1 VNSLALAALIQ
12 LQPQAAGALSAWIEE
27 SFEALLGPAD
37 ERLSRGWSVGG
48 GPRRETLV
56 QSRPPRPRP
65 PGPPRRRPP
74 PRPPATAPS
83 PPTASSEAKLAASL
97 APPSPASSA
106 GSASLPSPSSL
117 LRILR
122 PRDHLRREIE
132 AHLPGYLARS
142 RTLGGDRELLVLA
155 ALAHLDPASALGKA
169 YVDPSELRRA
179 LRQLDQQLGSPP
191 TIHLMISDGRSLG
204 VLHRGGRGVV
214 MQPPILRPAR
224 ALADTKPQSVALL
237 LALNV
242 DAAVEG
248 AEEVGEGILTISR
261 PSSAGDRT
269 RLTFAAWVTPTAIPA
284 RLRGVRGARPF
295 S

>member
-48 GPRRETLV
+48 VHGGETLV
-56 QSRPPRPRP
+56 QSRPLVRDPRVRLADDLL
-65 PGPPRRRPP
+65 R
-74 PRPPATAPS
+74 APS
-83 PPTASSEAKLAASL
+83 HCTLATHSQQRGEASGLARATITRFQRWIGVAAEPEL
-97 APPSPASSA
+97 PAA
-106 GSASLPSPSSL
+106 DPAA
-117 LRILR
+117 
-122 PRDHLRREIE
+122 RDHLRREIE

-204 VLHRGGRGVV
+204 VLHRGGRGLV

-248 AEEVGEGILTISR
+248 AEEVGEGILTIS
-261 PSSAGDRT
+261 
-269 RLTFAAWVTPTAIPA
+269 
-284 RLRGVRGARPF
+284 ARPPLEIERG
-295 S
+295 